1 MMTAFARED
10 RMRHAVLLVVVALFA
25 GCATSASRT
34 TRNRNLITWEEVS
47 ALQVA
52 TAYEVV
58 QILRP
63 AFLRTRGAASISDPT
78 PVPAV
83 VYLDGFRH
91 GNTPDALKTI
101 DRISVREIEYLDSRQ
116 ATTRFGTGHRG
127 GAILVRT
134 R

>member
-1 MMTAFARED
+1 MRRGIPLVLTA
-10 RMRHAVLLVVVALFA
+10 LLAA
-25 GCATSASRT
+25 CATGGPRPTHSRT
-34 TRNRNLITWEEVS
+34 LITMEEIA
-47 ALQVA
+47 ALHVG

-58 QILRP
+58 QMLRP
-63 AFLRTRGAASISDPT
+63 AFLRTRGAASINDPT

-91 GNTPDALKTI
+91 GDTPEALKTI
-101 DRISVREIEYLDSRQ
+101 DRIAVREIEYLDSRE